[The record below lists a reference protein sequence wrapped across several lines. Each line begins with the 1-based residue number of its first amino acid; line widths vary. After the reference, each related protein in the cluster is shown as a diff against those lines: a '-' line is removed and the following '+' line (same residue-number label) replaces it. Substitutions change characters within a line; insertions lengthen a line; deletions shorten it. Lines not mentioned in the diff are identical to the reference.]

1 MAAEPGSRLE
11 IRHLPKSNNSIF
23 LLRKKCE
30 NRFIRRTDSELG
42 LACPAM
48 TRFGEELSDEEII
61 FERNFKVTRSEKEPS
76 TPQSNSSSNSAP
88 HPKSL
93 VTT

>member
-1 MAAEPGSRLE
+1 M
-11 IRHLPKSNNSIF
+11 
-23 LLRKKCE
+23 KCE
-30 NRFIRRTDSELG
+30 NRFIRRTDPELG
-42 LACPAM
+42 LASPAM

-76 TPQSNSSSNSAP
+76 TPQSNSSSTSAP

-93 VTT
+93 LTT

>member
-1 MAAEPGSRLE
+1 MAAEPGPRLE
-11 IRHLPKSNNSIF
+11 IRHLPKSDNSIF

-48 TRFGEELSDEEII
+48 IRFGEELSDEEII

-93 VTT
+93 LTT